1 MGMRTTSYQ
10 VRRSAWPV
18 FLSFCGALS
27 VLLSGCDK
35 QLLSETRSSPDEGK
49 RAARLSGEPVFKADY
64 EVETV
69 SIGRIESRDSKAAK
83 SDIVFA
89 EIGLQPRIERQKVNF
104 QINGDGSYELT
115 IQPLSPQR
123 LDLLPP
129 TVRKRASES
138 VLSNRTVVRNNVAT
152 FYNSKGEEVGNSM
165 FKAGRFDKLV
175 VKVLE
180 SKGGDNSISNEIIG
194 HPLITESQILKT
206 AQEKGAVVKANGAV
220 TEITFDLSKFSGE
233 VDAQGESLSKMAV
246 QYYDFDRHRLL
257 GEKLLESSTDKLLYK
272 SSIFYSSPEEGNQ
285 VSKIISETFDEDPR
299 TGLRTK
305 VTKQVFYS
313 KMNIVVNQN

>member
-1 MGMRTTSYQ
+1 
-10 VRRSAWPV
+10 VLFRSA
-18 FLSFCGALS
+18 
-27 VLLSGCDK
+27 
-35 QLLSETRSSPDEGK
+35 
-49 RAARLSGEPVFKADY
+49 
-64 EVETV
+64 
-69 SIGRIESRDSKAAK
+69 
-83 SDIVFA
+83 
-89 EIGLQPRIERQKVNF
+89 
-104 QINGDGSYELT
+104 
-115 IQPLSPQR
+115 
-123 LDLLPP
+123 
-129 TVRKRASES
+129 
-138 VLSNRTVVRNNVAT
+138 
-152 FYNSKGEEVGNSM
+152 
-165 FKAGRFDKLV
+165 
-175 VKVLE
+175 KVLE